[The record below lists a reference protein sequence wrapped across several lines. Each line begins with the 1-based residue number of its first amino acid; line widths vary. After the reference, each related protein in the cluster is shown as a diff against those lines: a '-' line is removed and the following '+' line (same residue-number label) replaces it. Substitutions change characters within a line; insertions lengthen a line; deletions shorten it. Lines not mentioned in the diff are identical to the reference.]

1 MLESTVTAVIRNN
14 TQKLTSITWELSEEE
29 TCKDADFKTLQ
40 EAIRNGFP
48 KANRTNSSTAQ
59 YWQYRD
65 NLNVT
70 RDVVIY
76 NDQVVVPPSLRSTVL
91 DALHLCSSRS
101 LHDWA

>member
-14 TQKLTSITWELSEEE
+14 TQKLTSITWELLEEE

-40 EAIRNGFP
+40 EAIHNGFP

-70 RDVVIY
+70 RDVVI
-76 NDQVVVPPSLRSTVL
+76 
-91 DALHLCSSRS
+91 
-101 LHDWA
+101 